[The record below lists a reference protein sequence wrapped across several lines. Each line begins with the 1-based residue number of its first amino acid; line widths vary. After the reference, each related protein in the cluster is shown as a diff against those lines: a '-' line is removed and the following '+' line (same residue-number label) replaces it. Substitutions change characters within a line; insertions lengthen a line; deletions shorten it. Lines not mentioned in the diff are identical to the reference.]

1 MSTGTGSTTS
11 RAAARRLTIRTRER
25 ILRPSCAGRLAI
37 TRHGIVQQAEPQG
50 RAAQK
55 IGDEPL
61 DAVKQSGWLGTT
73 GQFGDY
79 REWQI

>member
-1 MSTGTGSTTS
+1 
-11 RAAARRLTIRTRER
+11 
-25 ILRPSCAGRLAI
+25 
-37 TRHGIVQQAEPQG
+37 VQQAEPQG